1 MAEIKSTLDIIMEKA
16 EKYKVTEEEKRVFK
30 RRELEGR
37 IKGLIQKYLDGILD
51 SERLKEEVEAMEEK
65 GRQEAAEIM
74 RAQVL
79 GRIRPGE
86 GNGPLPDILSTLE
99 ANTDSVKALLQQ
111 YEKRIAEEQEGFRKG
126 ALEALRAKGISGSAV
141 VLNLEAHKER
151 REVVAEAESAFREQ
165 LRSLP

>member
-37 IKGLIQKYLDGILD
+37 IKGLIQKHLDGILD
-51 SERLKEEVEAMEEK
+51 SERLKEEVAALEEK
-65 GRQEAAEIM
+65 ERQEAAEIM

-79 GRIRPGE
+79 ERIRPGE
-86 GNGPLPDILSTLE
+86 ENGPLLELLSVIGV
-99 ANTDSVKALLQQ
+99 NTGSVKALLQA

-126 ALEALRAKGISGSAV
+126 ALQALRAKGISGSAV
-141 VLNLEAHKER
+141 VPNLEARKEW
-151 REVVAEAESAFREQ
+151 REALAEAGSAFHEQ